1 MIQYTL
7 RPWLFSSFSHSS
19 APRPRDHRRLPGLGR
34 ASLGGPGAG
43 RAGLAAAD
51 PAAGRTGDGRGVAA
65 RVLPG
70 RKNQGKTR
78 GKMVETLEKIGKI
91 GKIGKTIGKLRETL
105 GNPGELVILI
115 LV

>member
-7 RPWLFSSFSHSS
+7 RPWLFSSFSRSS
-19 APRPRDHRRLPGLGR
+19 APRPRDHRGLPGLGR

-51 PAAGRTGDGRGVAA
+51 PAAGRAGDGRGVAA
-65 RVLPG
+65 RVLLG

-78 GKMVETLEKIGKI
+78 GQMVETREKIGKSW
-91 GKIGKTIGKLRETL
+91 KIGKTMGKLRETL

>member
-51 PAAGRTGDGRGVAA
+51 PAAGRAGDGRGVAA
-65 RVLPG
+65 RVLLG

-78 GKMVETLEKIGKI
+78 GQMVETLEKIGKI
-91 GKIGKTIGKLRETL
+91 GKTMGKLRETL